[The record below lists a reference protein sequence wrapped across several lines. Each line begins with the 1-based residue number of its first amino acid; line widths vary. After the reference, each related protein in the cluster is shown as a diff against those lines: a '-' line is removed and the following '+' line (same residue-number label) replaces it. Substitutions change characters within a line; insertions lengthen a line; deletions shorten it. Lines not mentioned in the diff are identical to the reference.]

1 MRDDEGF
8 LSLLDDGN
16 RDPARGRVTHPFGER
31 ILALGVDRFGSE
43 YGQIV
48 EGLARAASEMIAMVV
63 PESLVKDWISGAA
76 HPSKDEMDLICRALH
91 CDRDDLPFSGY
102 AIYGK
107 PDRGR
112 DAGGRVRRALE
123 AARAMRD
130 MSGCGCSPELLAA
143 DRFAER
149 LKMALI
155 FLGRLQEKDPAD
167 WDTIFPHIRYL
178 IGPRAERIREGLFD
192 GKMPEDP
199 VLEEIAKR
207 SGVEACFLA
216 GRAWSE
222 HSFVL
227 MKIS

>member
-8 LSLLDDGN
+8 LSLLEYEDRG
-16 RDPARGRVTHPFGER
+16 PAYGQVTSPFGER
-31 ILALGVDRFGSE
+31 ILALGADRFGRE
-43 YGQIV
+43 YGQVV
-48 EGLARAASEMIAMVV
+48 EGLARAVSEMIAMIV

-76 HPSKDEMDLICRALH
+76 RPSTDEADLICRALH

-102 AIYGK
+102 VIYGK
-107 PDRGR
+107 PKRGR

-130 MSGCGCSPELLAA
+130 MSGCGCDPELLAA

-149 LKMALI
+149 LKMALVHR
-155 FLGRLQEKDPAD
+155 GRLQKEDPAD
-167 WDTIFPHIRYL
+167 WDTIFPHIKYL
-178 IGPRAERIREGLFD
+178 IGPCAEGIRRELID
-192 GKMPEDP
+192 GIIPEEP